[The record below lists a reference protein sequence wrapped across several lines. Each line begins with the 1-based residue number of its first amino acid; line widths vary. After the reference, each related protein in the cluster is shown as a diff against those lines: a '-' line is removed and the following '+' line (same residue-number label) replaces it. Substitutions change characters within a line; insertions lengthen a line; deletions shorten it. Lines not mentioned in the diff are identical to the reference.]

1 MKITIDTN
9 AFYYDKIGL
18 LNLLYSL
25 NCKGLFTTNE
35 EIEKTLTTSPA
46 LAYKYVIRLT
56 DAKVENGNY
65 IRSPINSS
73 LEKVFL
79 KNIKYAIKYLKIT
92 GQDKFVNAE
101 TEKKFREKLFK
112 DPVYSYLYSA
122 YVIKSRLPEDKEEV
136 FLKNYKC
143 LYHYAL
149 NIIGNTKTIGSISHS
164 LDKKINLLS
173 FDRNQ
178 AGRWDYNYLM
188 AYINKNMSARNYYYL
203 SEILS

>member
-1 MKITIDTN
+1 MKITIDTD

-18 LNLLYSL
+18 LKLLYSL
-25 NCKGLFTTNE
+25 KCKNLFTTNE
-35 EIEKTLTTSPA
+35 EIEKALTTSPA
-46 LAYKYVIRLT
+46 LAYKYVVRLT
-56 DAKVENGNY
+56 NAKVENGNY
-65 IRSPINSS
+65 IKDPINYS

-92 GQDKFVNAE
+92 GQDRFVNAE

-112 DPVYSYLYSA
+112 DPGYSYLYSA
-122 YVIKSRLPEDKEEV
+122 HIIKSRLPEDKEEI

-149 NIIGNTKTIGSISHS
+149 NIIGNTQTIDSISDS

-173 FDRNQ
+173 FDKNQ
-178 AGRWDYNYLM
+178 ADRWDYQYLT
-188 AYINKNMSARNYYYL
+188 AYINKDMKHRDYYYL
-203 SEILS
+203 SGYMS

>member
-9 AFYYDKIGL
+9 AFYYDKMGL
-18 LNLLYSL
+18 LSLLYSL
-25 NCKGLFTTNE
+25 RCKNLFTTNE

-56 DAKVENGNY
+56 NAKVENGNY
-65 IRSPINSS
+65 IRNPINPS

-79 KNIKYAIKYLKIT
+79 KNIKYALKYLKVT

-112 DPVYSYLYSA
+112 DPAYSYLYS
-122 YVIKSRLPEDKEEV
+122 VHIIKSRLPEEKEEV

-149 NIIGNTKTIGSISHS
+149 NIIGNGQTIGSISDS

-173 FDRNQ
+173 FDKNQ
-178 AGRWDYNYLM
+178 ANRRDYQYLT
-188 AYINKNMSARNYYYL
+188 AYINKDINHRDYYYL
-203 SEILS
+203 NGYMS

>member
-1 MKITIDTN
+1 MKITIDTED
-9 AFYYDKIGL
+9 FTYDKVGL

-25 NCKGLFTTNE
+25 NCKNLFTTNE

-101 TEKKFREKLFK
+101 TEKKFREKIFK
-112 DPVYSYLYSA
+112 EPNYSYLYSA
-122 YVIKSRLPEDKEEV
+122 HIIKSRLPEDKEEV
-136 FLKNYKC
+136 FLKNYKS

-149 NIIGNTKTIGSISHS
+149 NIIGNTQNIGSFSNS
-164 LDKKINLLS
+164 LDKKINLLT
-173 FDRNQ
+173 FDKNQ
-178 AGRWDYNYLM
+178 AGRWDYNYLT
-188 AYINKNMSARNYYYL
+188 AYINKDMSARNYYYL